1 MVITPE
7 PAADFHDKMAG
18 MQRRTSWTRIIL
30 VISGLLLSATVSA
43 SAQGAIPTVGGIELT
58 PSVTNPMPGQSVTIT
73 ARSYSIDI
81 YSANLTWTVGGKT
94 VEKGI
99 GSNVITVKAPALGRS
114 LSVDIS
120 AVTPSGESLQS
131 SLTLTS
137 GSIDMIVEPAGY
149 KPPTFQGKIAAAYQN
164 DVKIAAIPHLA
175 NSAGVEYDPKSLLY
189 RWEQNGDIIESSS
202 GYGKQS
208 LVIPGGAIPRP
219 YVISVTVSTRD
230 GNAQGAGTVSVN
242 PVAPFVKFYKNDPL
256 YGPLYETAIN
266 NALYLN
272 SQRETGVVA
281 IPYGFNSPVTGLGDL
296 TMAWVINGRS
306 RPELASNQ
314 TVTLRAPEG
323 SVGSTA
329 IELRV
334 TNKRSILQGAN
345 GAFRAVFT
353 AAASSSPI
361 TF

>member
-1 MVITPE
+1 M
-7 PAADFHDKMAG
+7 
-18 MQRRTSWTRIIL
+18 
-30 VISGLLLSATVSA
+30 
-43 SAQGAIPTVGGIELT
+43 SAQGITPVVGGIELT
-58 PSVTNPMPGQSVTIT
+58 PSISNPAPGQSVTIT

-81 YSANLTWTVGGKT
+81 YSANLTWSVASKV

-99 GSNVITVKAPALGRS
+99 GSNIITVKAPALGKS
-114 LSVDIS
+114 LSINIS

-137 GSIDMIVEPAGY
+137 GSVDMIVEPAGH
-149 KPPTFQGKIAAAYQN
+149 KPPTFQGKIATAYQN
-164 DVKIAAIPHLA
+164 DVKVAAIPHLA
-175 NSAGVEYDPKSLLY
+175 NSAGTEYDPKSLLY
-189 RWEQNGDIIESSS
+189 RWEQNGDIIEGSS

-208 LVIPGGAIPRP
+208 LIIPGGMIPRP
-219 YVISVTVSTRD
+219 YVISVSVSTRD
-230 GNAQGAGTVSVN
+230 GSAQGAGSVSVN

-256 YGPLYETAIN
+256 YGPLYDTAIN

-272 SQRETGVVA
+272 TQRETGVLA
-281 IPYGFNSPVTGLGDL
+281 IPYGFNAPATGLGDL
-296 TMAWVINGRS
+296 NMAWMINGRS
-306 RPELASNQ
+306 RPELVSNQ

-329 IELRV
+329 IELRI
-334 TNKRSILQGAN
+334 TNKTSILQSAN